1 MYNANDNDS
10 HLNNQAYR
18 ELFSFILTLSPAETR
33 TMKQFIRTVHLWTG
47 LVFGTILVVLG
58 LTGSAL
64 SWIHEL
70 DSMLNPGLLHVAP
83 PANMRAGDPLR
94 VDAALVQAATDT
106 LVDDPRYG
114 RPSMLELPERAG
126 DVFVAW
132 YRPAPAVG
140 GAPWRMAV
148 TRQVMVDPARLMVT
162 GERNWG
168 EAGLSRPLLMPT
180 LFHIHRYLVAGEV
193 GKTVIAV
200 TGVSALLMTL
210 TGIVLWW
217 PRMAKAAIWKAITVR
232 HGGSWPRFSFQ
243 LHRAGG
249 FFAAPMLLVTA
260 FSGIYFNMPGW
271 VTPAI
276 KAVSQVS
283 PNGKLTNQRDASRH
297 RVSAAEALAAAQ
309 AEFPEGR
316 VSRLSFP
323 ARPDQ
328 PFEARVRQSGELRM
342 GPGATRISI
351 DSGNGAVLRVIDP
364 VQAKGGDKLI
374 SWLFPLHTGEAFGT
388 AGRVVISLFG
398 LVPLAFF
405 VTGLV
410 VWLKLRRPVKAPR
423 RKQAAAV
430 AA

>member
-1 MYNANDNDS
+1 
-10 HLNNQAYR
+10 
-18 ELFSFILTLSPAETR
+18 
-33 TMKQFIRTVHLWTG
+33 MKQFLRTLHLWTG

-58 LTGSAL
+58 LTGSLL

-83 PANMRAGDPLR
+83 PANMRAGDPFK
-94 VDAALVQAATDT
+94 VDAPLVQAATDV
-106 LVDDPRYG
+106 LVADPAYG

-132 YRPAPAVG
+132 YRPTPAAGV
-140 GAPWRMAV
+140 APWSQAV
-148 TRQVMVDPARLMVT
+148 TRQVMVDPARLVVL

-193 GKTVIAV
+193 GKVVVAI
-200 TGVSALLMTL
+200 TGVSLLLMTV
-210 TGIVLWW
+210 TGMILWW

-232 HGGSWPRFSFQ
+232 HGGSWPRFSYQ

-249 FFAAPMLLVTA
+249 FFAAPVLLVIA
-260 FSGIYFNMPGW
+260 FSGIYFNMPAW

-276 KAVSQVS
+276 KAVSQVT
-283 PNGKLTNQRDASRH
+283 PAGKPANTSRATTSL
-297 RVSAAEALAAAQ
+297 SAAAAVAAAQ
-309 AEFPEGR
+309 AQFPTAR

-323 ARPDQ
+323 AKPGQ
-328 PFEARVRQSGELRM
+328 PFEARVRQPGELRM

-351 DSGNGAVLRVIDP
+351 DSGNGAILRVIDP
-364 VQAKGGDKLI
+364 VQAKSGDKFI
-374 SWLFPLHTGEAFGT
+374 SWLFPLHTGEAFGI
-388 AGRVVISLFG
+388 AGRVFISLFG
-398 LVPLAFF
+398 LAPLAFF

-410 VWLKLRRPVKAPR
+410 VWLKVRRPAKAPR
-423 RKQAAAV
+423 RKRSAVV

>member
-1 MYNANDNDS
+1 
-10 HLNNQAYR
+10 
-18 ELFSFILTLSPAETR
+18 
-33 TMKQFIRTVHLWTG
+33 MKQFIRTLHLWTG
-47 LVFGTILVVLG
+47 LTFGAILVVLG
-58 LTGSAL
+58 LTGSLL

-70 DSMLNPGLLHVAP
+70 DSMLNPGLLQVVP
-83 PANMRAGDPLR
+83 PAHLRAGEPWP
-94 VDAALVQAATDT
+94 VDAALVQAASDA
-106 LVDDPRYG
+106 LAAHPNYG

-132 YRPAPAVG
+132 YRPAPAVDA
-140 GAPWRMAV
+140 APWTQAV
-148 TRQVMVDPARLMVT
+148 TRQVMLDPASLAVT

-193 GKTVIAV
+193 GKVVIAV
-200 TGVSALLMTL
+200 TGVSLLLMTL

-217 PRMAKAAIWKAITVR
+217 PRMAGAAIWKAITVR

-260 FSGIYFNMPGW
+260 FSGVYFNMPDW

-276 KAVSQVS
+276 KAVSTFT
-283 PNGKLTNQRDASRH
+283 PNGKLTNQGDTGA
-297 RVSAAEALAAAQ
+297 RVSVARAVAAAQ
-309 AEFPEGR
+309 AQFPSGR

-323 ARPDQ
+323 AKPNQ
-328 PFEARVRQSGELRM
+328 PFEVRVRQPGELRM
-342 GPGATRISI
+342 GPGATRISV
-351 DSGNGAVLRVIDP
+351 DSDNGAVLRVIDP
-364 VQAKGGDKLI
+364 VRARGGDKFI

-388 AGRVVISLFG
+388 AGRIVISLFG

-410 VWLKLRRPVKAPR
+410 VWLKLRKPAKATR
-423 RKQAAAV
+423 GKGRGLSKAAPDQSLAL
-430 AA
+430 

>member
-1 MYNANDNDS
+1 
-10 HLNNQAYR
+10 
-18 ELFSFILTLSPAETR
+18 
-33 TMKQFIRTVHLWTG
+33 MKQLIRTVHLWTG
-47 LVFGTILVVLG
+47 LVFGAILVVLG
-58 LTGSAL
+58 LTGSLL

-70 DSMLNPGLLHVAP
+70 DSMLNPGLLQVAP
-83 PANMRAGDPLR
+83 PSTMRAGEPLR
-94 VDAALVQAATDT
+94 VDAALVQATTDA
-106 LVDDPRYG
+106 LVADPRYG

-132 YRPAPAVG
+132 YRPAPAPG
-140 GAPWRMAV
+140 GAPWTMAV
-148 TRQVMVDPARLMVT
+148 TRQVMVDPATLAVL

-180 LFHIHRYLVAGEV
+180 LFHIHRYLVAGDV

-200 TGVSALLMTL
+200 TGVSLLLMTL

-217 PRMAKAAIWKAITVR
+217 PRMARAAIWKAITVR

-260 FSGIYFNMPGW
+260 FSGVYFNAPDW

-276 KAVSQVS
+276 KALSHVS
-283 PNGKLTNQRDASRH
+283 PGGKLTNKSAAGGS
-297 RVSAAEALAAAQ
+297 RVSPAEAVAAAQ
-309 AEFPEGR
+309 AEFPDGR

-323 ARPDQ
+323 AKPDQ
-328 PFEARVRQSGELRM
+328 PFEARVRQPGELRL

-364 VQAKGGDKLI
+364 VRAKGGDKFI

-388 AGRVVISLFG
+388 AGRVFISLFG

-410 VWLKLRRPVKAPR
+410 VWLKLRKPVKAPR
-423 RKQAAAV
+423 RKQSAAV

>member
-1 MYNANDNDS
+1 
-10 HLNNQAYR
+10 
-18 ELFSFILTLSPAETR
+18 
-33 TMKQFIRTVHLWTG
+33 MKPFLRTVHLWTG
-47 LVFGTILVVLG
+47 LTFGTILVVLG
-58 LTGSAL
+58 LTGSLL
-64 SWIHEL
+64 SWIDEL
-70 DSMLNPGLLHVAP
+70 DSMLNPGLLQVAP
-83 PANMRAGDPLR
+83 PSNMRPGEPLR
-94 VDAALVQAATDT
+94 VDASRVQAATDA
-106 LVDDPRYG
+106 LVADPRYG

-132 YRPAPAVG
+132 YRPAPAAN
-140 GAPWRMAV
+140 GAPWKQPV
-148 TRQVMVDPARLMVT
+148 TRQVMVDPANLAVT

-168 EAGLSRPLLMPT
+168 EAGFSRPLLMPT
-180 LFHIHRYLVAGEV
+180 LFHIHRYLVAGDV
-193 GKTVIAV
+193 GKMVIAV
-200 TGVSALLMTL
+200 TGVSLLLMTL

-217 PRMAKAAIWKAITVR
+217 PRMAKAALWKAITVR

-249 FFAAPMLLVTA
+249 FFAAPMLLITA
-260 FSGIYFNMPGW
+260 FSGVYFNAPEW

-276 KAVSQVS
+276 KTVSTVS
-283 PNGKLTNQRDASRH
+283 PGGKLANKSVPSGS
-297 RVSAAEALAAAQ
+297 RVSSAEAVAAAQ

-316 VSRLSFP
+316 VSRLTFP

-328 PFEARVRQSGELRM
+328 PYEARVRQPGELRM

-364 VQAKGGDKLI
+364 VRAQGGDKFI

-388 AGRVVISLFG
+388 AGRVFISLFG

-410 VWLKLRRPVKAPR
+410 VWLKLRKPVKAPR

>member
-1 MYNANDNDS
+1 
-10 HLNNQAYR
+10 
-18 ELFSFILTLSPAETR
+18 
-33 TMKQFIRTVHLWTG
+33 MKQFIRTLHLWTG
-47 LVFGTILVVLG
+47 LTFGAILVVLG
-58 LTGSAL
+58 LTGSLL

-70 DSMLNPGLLHVAP
+70 DSMLNPGLLQVAP
-83 PANMRAGDPLR
+83 PAHLRAGEPWP
-94 VDAALVQAATDT
+94 VDAALVQAASDA
-106 LVDDPRYG
+106 LAAHPNYG

-132 YRPAPAVG
+132 YRPAPAVDA
-140 GAPWRMAV
+140 APWTQAV
-148 TRQVMVDPARLMVT
+148 TRQVMLDPASLAVT

-193 GKTVIAV
+193 GKVVIAV
-200 TGVSALLMTL
+200 TGVSLLLMTL

-217 PRMAKAAIWKAITVR
+217 PRMAGAAIWKAITVR

-260 FSGIYFNMPGW
+260 FSGVYFNMPDW

-276 KAVSQVS
+276 KAVSTFT
-283 PNGKLTNQRDASRH
+283 PNGKLTNQGDTGA
-297 RVSAAEALAAAQ
+297 RVSAARAVAAAQ
-309 AEFPEGR
+309 AQFPSGR

-323 ARPDQ
+323 AKPNQ
-328 PFEARVRQSGELRM
+328 PFEVRVRQPGELRM
-342 GPGATRISI
+342 GPGATRISV
-351 DSGNGAVLRVIDP
+351 DSDNGAVLRVIDP
-364 VQAKGGDKLI
+364 VRARGGDKFI

-388 AGRVVISLFG
+388 AGRIVISLFG

-410 VWLKLRRPVKAPR
+410 VWLKLRKPAKATR
-423 RKQAAAV
+423 GKGRGLSKAAPDQSLAL
-430 AA
+430 

>member
-1 MYNANDNDS
+1 
-10 HLNNQAYR
+10 
-18 ELFSFILTLSPAETR
+18 
-33 TMKQFIRTVHLWTG
+33 MKQFIRTLHLWTG
-47 LVFGTILVVLG
+47 LTFGAILVVLG
-58 LTGSAL
+58 LTGSLL

-70 DSMLNPGLLHVAP
+70 DSMLNPGLLQVAP
-83 PANMRAGDPLR
+83 PSHLRAGEPWR

-106 LVDDPRYG
+106 LVANPGYG

-132 YRPAPAVG
+132 YRPAPAPG
-140 GAPWRMAV
+140 AAPWTQTV
-148 TRQVMVDPARLMVT
+148 TRQVMVDPATLAVT

-193 GKTVIAV
+193 GKVVIAV
-200 TGVSALLMTL
+200 TGVSLLLMTL

-217 PRMAKAAIWKAITVR
+217 PRMAKAAIWKAVTVR

-249 FFAAPMLLVTA
+249 FFAAPMLLATA
-260 FSGIYFNMPGW
+260 FSGVYFNMPDW

-276 KAVSQVS
+276 KAVSSVT
-283 PNGKLTNQRDASRH
+283 PNAKLTNKSAGEA
-297 RVSAAEALAAAQ
+297 RVSAAGAVTAARAQ
-309 AEFPEGR
+309 FPAAR

-323 ARPDQ
+323 AKPNQ
-328 PFEARVRQSGELRM
+328 PFEVRVRQPGELRM
-342 GPGATRISI
+342 GPGATRISV

-364 VQAKGGDKLI
+364 VRAKSGDKFI

-388 AGRVVISLFG
+388 AGRVSISLFG

-410 VWLKLRRPVKAPR
+410 VWLKLRKPVKAPNQK
-423 RKQAAAV
+423 KQAAV
-430 AA
+430 LAA

>member
-1 MYNANDNDS
+1 
-10 HLNNQAYR
+10 
-18 ELFSFILTLSPAETR
+18 
-33 TMKQFIRTVHLWTG
+33 MKPFIRTLHLWTG
-47 LVFGTILVVLG
+47 LSFGAILVVLG
-58 LTGSAL
+58 LTGSLL

-70 DSMLNPGLLHVAP
+70 DAMLNPGMLQVAP
-83 PANMRAGDPLR
+83 PSHMRTGDSWR
-94 VDAALVQAATDT
+94 IDAALVQSATDT
-106 LVDDPRYG
+106 LAANPDYG

-132 YRPAPAVG
+132 YRPAPAPDA
-140 GAPWRMAV
+140 APWVQAV
-148 TRQVMVDPARLMVT
+148 TRQVMVDPATLAVT

-193 GKTVIAV
+193 GKLVIAV
-200 TGVSALLMTL
+200 TGVSLLLMTAS
-210 TGIVLWW
+210 GIVLWW
-217 PRMAKAAIWKAITVR
+217 PRMAKAAIWKALTVR

-260 FSGIYFNMPGW
+260 FSGVYFNMPGW

-276 KAVSQVS
+276 KAVSTVT
-283 PNGKLTNQRDASRH
+283 PNGKLSNQSAARGG
-297 RVSAAEALAAAQ
+297 VSAADAVTAAQ
-309 AEFPEGR
+309 AQFPAGR

-323 ARPDQ
+323 AKPGL
-328 PFEARVRQSGELRM
+328 PFEVRVRQPGELRM
-342 GPGATRISI
+342 GPGATRISV
-351 DSGNGAVLRVIDP
+351 DSGDGKVLRIIDP
-364 VQAKGGDKLI
+364 VRATGGDKLI

-388 AGRVVISLFG
+388 AGRVFISLFG

-405 VTGLV
+405 ITGLV
-410 VWLKLRRPVKAPR
+410 VWLKLRKPVKAPH
-423 RKQAAAV
+423 RKPAAAV

>member
-1 MYNANDNDS
+1 
-10 HLNNQAYR
+10 
-18 ELFSFILTLSPAETR
+18 
-33 TMKQFIRTVHLWTG
+33 MKQFLRTVHLWTG
-47 LVFGTILVVLG
+47 LVFGAILVVLG
-58 LTGSAL
+58 LTGSLL

-70 DSMLNPGLLHVAP
+70 DSMLNPGLLQVAP
-83 PANMRAGDPLR
+83 PLNMRAGEPLR
-94 VDAALVQAATDT
+94 VDASLVQATTDA
-106 LVDDPRYG
+106 LVADPRYG

-132 YRPAPAVG
+132 YRPAPAAG
-140 GAPWRMAV
+140 GAPWKQPV
-148 TRQVMVDPARLMVT
+148 TRQVMVDPANLTVT

-180 LFHIHRYLVAGEV
+180 LFHIHRYLVAGDV
-193 GKTVIAV
+193 GKMVIAV
-200 TGVSALLMTL
+200 TGMSLLLMTL

-217 PRMAKAAIWKAITVR
+217 PRMARAAIWKAITVR

-260 FSGIYFNMPGW
+260 FSGVYFNAPDW

-283 PNGKLTNQRDASRH
+283 PGGKPTNKSAVSGS
-297 RVSAAEALAAAQ
+297 RVSPAEAVAAAQ

-323 ARPDQ
+323 AKPDQ
-328 PFEARVRQSGELRM
+328 PFEARVRQPGELRM

-351 DSGNGAVLRVIDP
+351 DSGDGAVLRVIDP
-364 VQAKGGDKLI
+364 VRAKGGDKFI

-388 AGRVVISLFG
+388 AGRVFISLFG

-410 VWLKLRRPVKAPR
+410 VWLKLRKPVKAPR
-423 RKQAAAV
+423 RKHAAAV

>member
-1 MYNANDNDS
+1 
-10 HLNNQAYR
+10 
-18 ELFSFILTLSPAETR
+18 
-33 TMKQFIRTVHLWTG
+33 MKPLIRTVHLWTG
-47 LVFGTILVVLG
+47 LVFGAVLVVLG

-70 DSMLNPGLLHVAP
+70 DSMLNPGLLQVAP
-83 PANMRAGDPLR
+83 PANLRAGDALR
-94 VDAALVQAATDT
+94 VDAALVQAATDA
-106 LVDDPRYG
+106 LIADPRYG

-132 YRPAPAVG
+132 YRPTPAADP
-140 GAPWRMAV
+140 APWRQPV
-148 TRQVMVDPARLMVT
+148 TRQVMVDPTTLTVT

-168 EAGLSRPLLMPT
+168 EAGLTRPLLMPT

-193 GKTVIAV
+193 GKMVIAV

-217 PRMAKAAIWKAITVR
+217 PRMARAAIWKAITVR

-260 FSGIYFNMPGW
+260 FSGVYFNMPNW

-276 KAVSQVS
+276 KAVSHVS
-283 PNGKLTNQRDASRH
+283 PGGKLTNKSNSGW
-297 RVSAAEALAAAQ
+297 RVSAAEAVAAAQ
-309 AEFPEGR
+309 AEFPDSR

-323 ARPDQ
+323 AKPDQ
-328 PFEARVRQSGELRM
+328 PFEARVRQPGELRM

-351 DSGNGAVLRVIDP
+351 DSGNGTVLRVIDP
-364 VQAKGGDKLI
+364 VRAKGGDKFI

-388 AGRVVISLFG
+388 AGRVFISLFG

-410 VWLKLRRPVKAPR
+410 VWLKLRKPVKAPR
-423 RKQAAAV
+423 RKQTAGAAA
-430 AA
+430 

>member
-1 MYNANDNDS
+1 
-10 HLNNQAYR
+10 
-18 ELFSFILTLSPAETR
+18 
-33 TMKQFIRTVHLWTG
+33 MKQFLRTVHLWTG

-58 LTGSAL
+58 LTGSVL

-70 DSMLNPGLLHVAP
+70 DSMLNPGLLQVAP
-83 PANMRAGDPLR
+83 PPDMRAGEPLR
-94 VDAALVQAATDT
+94 VDASLVQAATDA
-106 LVDDPRYG
+106 LVADPRYG
-114 RPSMLELPERAG
+114 RPGMLELPERAG

-132 YRPAPAVG
+132 YRPAPAAD
-140 GAPWRMAV
+140 GAPWKQAV
-148 TRQVMVDPARLMVT
+148 TRQVMIDPASLAVT

-180 LFHIHRYLVAGEV
+180 LFHIHRYLVAGDV
-193 GKTVIAV
+193 GKMVIAV
-200 TGVSALLMTL
+200 TGVSLLLMTL

-217 PRMAKAAIWKAITVR
+217 PRMARAAIWKAMTVR

-249 FFAAPMLLVTA
+249 FFAAPILLVIA
-260 FSGIYFNMPGW
+260 FSGVYFNAPDW
-271 VTPAI
+271 VTPTI

-283 PNGKLTNQRDASRH
+283 PGGKLTNKSAAAAS
-297 RVSAAEALAAAQ
+297 RVSAAEAVVAAQ
-309 AEFPEGR
+309 AEFPGGR

-323 ARPDQ
+323 AKPDQ
-328 PFEARVRQSGELRM
+328 PFEARVRQPGELRM

-364 VQAKGGDKLI
+364 IRAKGGDKFI

-388 AGRVVISLFG
+388 AGRVFISLFG

-405 VTGLV
+405 ATGLV
-410 VWLKLRRPVKAPR
+410 VWLKLRKPVKAPR
-423 RKQAAAV
+423 RKQPAAV